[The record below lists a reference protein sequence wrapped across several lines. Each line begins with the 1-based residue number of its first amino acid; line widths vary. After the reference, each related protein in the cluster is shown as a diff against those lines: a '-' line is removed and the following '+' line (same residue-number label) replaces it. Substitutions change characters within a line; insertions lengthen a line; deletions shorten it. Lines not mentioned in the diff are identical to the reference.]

1 MKFKMIHENYNVRDL
16 SKSLEFYKKALGLE
30 EKRRKEAEDGSF
42 IIVYIGNE
50 ESEFELELTW
60 LADHPDK
67 YDIGEEEFH
76 LAFRTDDYEAAHKL
90 HEEMGCI
97 CYENPNMGIY
107 FIQLERR
114 ALFRDNHSRYQACR
128 KESGQKTSARAWTR

>member
-1 MKFKMIHENYNVRDL
+1 MKFTMIHENYNVSDL
-16 SKSLEFYKKALGLE
+16 DKALTFYEQALGLT

-42 IIVYIGNE
+42 IIVYIG
-50 ESEFELELTW
+50 SEDNDFEIELTW
-60 LADHPDK
+60 LRDHPQK

-97 CYENPNMGIY
+97 CFENPSMGIY
-107 FIQLERR
+107 FIQDPDGYWLEIIP
-114 ALFRDNHSRYQACR
+114 
-128 KESGQKTSARAWTR
+128 TR

>member
-1 MKFKMIHENYNVRDL
+1 MKFTMIHENYNVSDL
-16 SKSLEFYKKALGLE
+16 DKALAFYEQALGLT

-42 IIVYIGNE
+42 IIVYIG
-50 ESEFELELTW
+50 SEDNDFEIELTW
-60 LADHPDK
+60 LRDHPQK

-97 CYENPNMGIY
+97 CFENEAMGLY
-107 FIQLERR
+107 FIKDPDGYWLEIVPER
-114 ALFRDNHSRYQACR
+114 
-128 KESGQKTSARAWTR
+128 